1 MNVEIFSLCD
11 AATDQ
16 HGKLN
21 ILGSF
26 DAIFMKNMPAAHPQ
40 CAVALRLRFQR
51 IEQGKHKIT
60 LHLVDE
66 DGKLLI
72 PSLDAD
78 LDIKVPQNQDS
89 VAINLVLNLHG
100 LKIEKYGSYEIN
112 LAIDGRQ
119 EASIPLLIKEPPVKD
134 APKE

>member
-1 MNVEIFSLCD
+1 MSVEIFSLCD

-21 ILGSF
+21 ILGAF
-26 DAIFMKNMPAAHPQ
+26 DAIFMKDMPAVHPQ
-40 CAVALRLRFQR
+40 CAVALRIRFQR

-60 LHLVDE
+60 LHLVDD

-78 LDIKVPQNQDS
+78 LDIKVPPNQDS

-100 LKIEKYGSYEIN
+100 LKIEKYGSYAIN

-119 EASIPLLIKEPPVKD
+119 EASIPLYIKEPPVKEP
-134 APKE
+134 PKE